1 MIMDISCVYISNMLL
16 QDEGYRLELD
26 SGVVVLHGA
35 VVCLCGDIPASNFL
49 GGFKEGVGFVLRKC
63 RQCLCSKEDLKHN
76 VS

>member
-1 MIMDISCVYISNMLL
+1 MYAVMYISDMLL

-49 GGFKEGVGFVLRKC
+49 GGFALRKC
-63 RQCLCSKEDLKHN
+63 RQCLCSKEDLKDN
-76 VS
+76 V